1 MNITNFNF
9 YNQQVRTIN
18 QSSQPWFVAKDVA
31 DILEYSNPRDAI
43 ARHVDN
49 EDKADVVI
57 HDGRQNRTMTA
68 INESGLYA
76 LIFGSKVPQAKT
88 FKKWVTSVVLPSI
101 RKNGGYIANQEKMNE
116 QDILANAVLV
126 AQKVIESKSQQLELA
141 QKQLQEAQPKILF
154 ANAVSASKSSIL
166 VGELAK
172 ILKQNGVDTGANRL
186 FSWLRDNGYLIKRFG
201 SDYNTP
207 TQKSMNLK
215 LFELKETAITHS
227 DGHVS
232 ISKTTKVTPKGQEY
246 FINKF
251 LTPLAA

>member
-9 YNQQVRTIN
+9 HNQQVRTIS
-18 QSSQPWFVAKDVA
+18 QSGEPWFIAKDVA
-31 DILEYSNPRDAI
+31 AILGYRDAYTAI
-43 ARHVDN
+43 RGLD
-49 EDKADVVI
+49 ADEKDTHIVCTL
-57 HDGRQNRTMTA
+57 GGNQNMA
-68 INESGLYA
+68 IINESGLYS
-76 LIFGSKVPQAKT
+76 LILNSRVSQAKT
-88 FKKWVTSVVLPSI
+88 FKKWVTSEVLPSI

-126 AQKVIESKSQQLELA
+126 AQKVIETKSQQLELA
-141 QKQLQEAQPKILF
+141 QQQLQEAQPKILF

-172 ILKQNGVDTGANRL
+172 ILKQNGVDIGANRL

-251 LTPLAA
+251 LQPIAA

>member
-1 MNITNFNF
+1 MNITNFNK
-9 YNQQVRTIN
+9 NIEMTSREI
-18 QSSQPWFVAKDVA
+18 AKLTYKEHKNVKR
-31 DILEYSNPRDAI
+31 DIENMLLGLELDRLKFERIYSDSMNREQLEYILPKDEILCLIAGYNVKLRMAIIKRIDELEKQLSSNSLQLPDFSNPAI
-43 ARHVDN
+43 AARAW
-49 EDKADVVI
+49 ADQV
-57 HDGRQNRTMTA
+57 
-68 INESGLYA
+68 E
-76 LIFGSKVPQAKT
+76 
-88 FKKWVTSVVLPSI
+88 
-101 RKNGGYIANQEKMNE
+101 KN
-116 QDILANAVLV
+116 LLV
-126 AQKVIESKSQQLELA
+126 S
-141 QKQLQEAQPKILF
+141 KQLQEAQPKILF

-251 LTPLAA
+251 LTLIAA

>member
-1 MNITNFNF
+1 MTSRDIAT
-9 YNQQVRTIN
+9 VIGKRH
-18 QSSQPWFVAKDVA
+18 A
-31 DILEYSNPRDAI
+31 DILRDIRKECEALG
-43 ARHVDN
+43 D
-49 EDKADVVI
+49 
-57 HDGRQNRTMTA
+57 
-68 INESGLYA
+68 INERIFA
-76 LIFGSKVPQAKT
+76 LVKYIDSKGEERPEYKFGKKGAMQLALKYDAKT
-88 FKKWVTSVVLPSI
+88 RF
-101 RKNGGYIANQEKMNE
+101 
-116 QDILANAVLV
+116 
-126 AQKVIESKSQQLELA
+126 KVIEKIEELEKQLSSNSLQLPDFSNPAIAARAWADQVEKNLA
-141 QKQLQEAQPKILF
+141 VSKQLQEAQPKILF
-154 ANAVSASKSSIL
+154 ANAVSASKTSIL

-251 LTPLAA
+251 LPPMAA

>member
-1 MNITNFNF
+1 MTSREIAKLTYKEHKNVKRDIENMLLGLELDRLKFERIYSDSMNRE
-9 YNQQVRTIN
+9 Q
-18 QSSQPWFVAKDVA
+18 
-31 DILEYSNPRDAI
+31 LEYVLPKDEILCLIAGYNVKLRMAIIKRIDELEKQLSSNSLQLPDFSNPAI
-43 ARHVDN
+43 AARAW
-49 EDKADVVI
+49 ADQV
-57 HDGRQNRTMTA
+57 
-68 INESGLYA
+68 E
-76 LIFGSKVPQAKT
+76 
-88 FKKWVTSVVLPSI
+88 
-101 RKNGGYIANQEKMNE
+101 KN
-116 QDILANAVLV
+116 LLV
-126 AQKVIESKSQQLELA
+126 S
-141 QKQLQEAQPKILF
+141 KQLQEAQPKILF

-251 LTPLAA
+251 LPPLAA

>member
-1 MNITNFNF
+1 MNITNFNK
-9 YNQQVRTIN
+9 NIEMTSREI
-18 QSSQPWFVAKDVA
+18 AKLTYKEHKNVKR
-31 DILEYSNPRDAI
+31 DIENMLLGLELDRLKFERIYSDSMNREQLEYVLPKDEILCLIAGYNVKLRMAIIKRIDELEKQLSSNSLQLPDFSNPAI
-43 ARHVDN
+43 AARAW
-49 EDKADVVI
+49 ADQV
-57 HDGRQNRTMTA
+57 
-68 INESGLYA
+68 E
-76 LIFGSKVPQAKT
+76 
-88 FKKWVTSVVLPSI
+88 
-101 RKNGGYIANQEKMNE
+101 KN
-116 QDILANAVLV
+116 LLV
-126 AQKVIESKSQQLELA
+126 S
-141 QKQLQEAQPKILF
+141 KQLQEAQPKILF

-251 LTPLAA
+251 LPPLAA